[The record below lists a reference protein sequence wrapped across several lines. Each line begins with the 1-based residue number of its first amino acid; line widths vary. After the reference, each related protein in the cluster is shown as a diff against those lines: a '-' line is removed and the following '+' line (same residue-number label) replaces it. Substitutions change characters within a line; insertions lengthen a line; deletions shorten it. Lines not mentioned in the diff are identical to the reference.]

1 MGYLFFFE
9 FQPHERIFYDVFAPG
24 IFGERGLHHT
34 KLLKWRV
41 SAYAI
46 HCVVIQ
52 KRNYQ
57 AFLTA
62 SFFHPIMKNVRP
74 KPSEIY

>member
-1 MGYLFFFE
+1 MPVSLQYKLY
-9 FQPHERIFYDVFAPG
+9 ERIFYDTFAPG
-24 IFGERGLHHT
+24 NIGEMGLHHT

-52 KRNYQ
+52 KRNYK
-57 AFLTA
+57 AIRTA
-62 SFFHPIMKNVRP
+62 SFFHPIMKNERHM
-74 KPSEIY
+74 PSEIY